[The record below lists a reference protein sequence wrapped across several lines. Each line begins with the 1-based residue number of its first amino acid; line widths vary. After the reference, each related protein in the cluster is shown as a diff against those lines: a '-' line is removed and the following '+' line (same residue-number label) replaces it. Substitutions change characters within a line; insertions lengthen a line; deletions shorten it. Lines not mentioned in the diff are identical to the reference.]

1 MSSFTTQ
8 VHALSP
14 LLYVKLHTCM
24 HESTHSSC
32 FARRCDF
39 VEANKVCLLSALCA
53 AGNEDVQQ
61 ERMEHNP
68 AAEQFRKDQLVEW
81 WPTEELP
88 TNFTHDAQ
96 KFTYNHATYGGP
108 VILFKGM
115 KEATAASN
123 GVSL

>member
-1 MSSFTTQ
+1 
-8 VHALSP
+8 
-14 LLYVKLHTCM
+14 M

-61 ERMEHNP
+61 ERMARNP
-68 AAEQFRKDQLVEW
+68 TAEQFRKDHLVEW

-88 TNFTHDAQ
+88 TNFTYDAQ

-115 KEATAASN
+115 KGATAASN

>member
-1 MSSFTTQ
+1 
-8 VHALSP
+8 
-14 LLYVKLHTCM
+14 M

-32 FARRCDF
+32 FARRCYF
-39 VEANKVCLLSALCA
+39 FEPNKVCLLPTLST

-61 ERMEHNP
+61 ERIARNP

-88 TNFTHDAQ
+88 TTFNYDS
-96 KFTYNHATYGGP
+96 KEYTYDPAKYGGP

-115 KEATAASN
+115 KDAMAASN